1 MDTRS
6 PRTAL
11 VDESFRRGVDGRGYS
26 LLAAAIVP
34 DVASATIERQLRD
47 FVQPGQRR
55 FHWRD
60 ERPEYREGFMALV
73 AGLAPLEVFALAYCQ
88 VTANQKKAQHA
99 RVRSTWA
106 LVDDLRQRDVG
117 TLVFESRQERNDVQ
131 DRREIILAQ
140 KAGVASAS
148 LVYRHGRPK
157 EEPLLWLPDAVAGAV
172 GDDIA
177 RHDPRYV
184 EMLPDAMCL
193 VRWLPGSL

>member
-34 DVASATIERQLRD
+34 DLASATIERELRD

-60 ERPEYREGFMALV
+60 ERPEYREEFMALV
-73 AGLAPLEVFALAYCQ
+73 AGLAPREVFALAYCQ
-88 VTANQKKAQHA
+88 VTVNQKKAQHA
-99 RVRSTWA
+99 RVRSIWA

-131 DRREIILAQ
+131 DRREIISAQ
-140 KAGVASAS
+140 KAGVAAAN

-172 GDDIA
+172 GDDVA
-177 RHDPRYV
+177 RQDRRYV
-184 EMLPDAMCL
+184 EMLPDAMCH